1 MTRSTLG
8 PSRQGSPGPIS
19 GDLFSLTQGVSQMPQ
34 HMRPPGVADE
44 QINAWSS
51 TVEGLRK
58 RQPSELLKTLSPV
71 RAPALFAARF
81 VVSEHE
87 RYALMILQDVTVPE
101 KKFLGIFDMETWARA
116 ELTVRGAGLT
126 LENGPGGT
134 PDGGGRWMSGGVGS
148 YLESE
153 ELIRGFVLLNNAT
166 LGLLLNRE
174 KVTKMLPDLSPA
186 PPNQSMLFIQG
197 VAYDITYTVRID
209 GVVVGTYTTP
219 KASDNDNQL
228 SQTKVASEMATALDA
243 IAGIKAV
250 SKDYIVH
257 VTKDDGSPVKLGMD
271 DGRGN
276 TLGRAINDDVVSTAE
291 LPTLAP
297 AGFVVRSSNEPG
309 TKIDDRWFKFV
320 PFVEGATGIVEGSWQ
335 ETVKPGIPFKID
347 RETMPLVIHRARRGH
362 FFIGPADGS
371 KVTDLGDTYE
381 FPEWGNRTAG
391 DEESVKDPAFIGKPI
406 RDHVLFRGRYM
417 TCSGSRIMFSE
428 IDDIFNFFLDS
439 TVQVQDSDPIDL
451 LANAAL
457 STELQWLVVV
467 DEMVLV
473 FSPEVQFNVR
483 SSGDSDVLSPRSAM
497 ILPIS
502 QITMNTDVRPTMT
515 GASILFATN
524 EFGFV
529 NVREMQAFDSQQR
542 RLGLN
547 LGAGLNLSRT
557 VPKYVRG
564 QATHWGLGENQDY
577 AAIMTDD
584 DPRTLY
590 IYKYLWS
597 ISGNTVSK
605 VQTAWSKWTFAVD
618 IEFLMFDQ
626 NYLYIFTGRDVP
638 PGRQR
643 DMSYPA
649 ADGTQVLRLATEEL
663 QLEANPN
670 ILLDRR
676 VQYPEFLL
684 QATYD
689 PITQVTTFQL
699 PYTAASRA
707 HAISVM
713 DLQDPTANEQGLL
726 LGSAEPGATQIECT
740 EILGD
745 HRWKRVVLGEEYEMK
760 FVFSKAF
767 VQTQDRDRQ
776 TRPGDTEGRL
786 QVLTW
791 ETVHRDTGFYQVRVQ
806 RPQRPDSVSTFR
818 SRVLAVS
825 GNRLTTETDVVS
837 DGKMRVPVYG
847 KNTDV
852 TISVESSNW
861 LPVVITSARWEGVQS
876 IRSKSR

>member
-1 MTRSTLG
+1 
-8 PSRQGSPGPIS
+8 
-19 GDLFSLTQGVSQMPQ
+19 
-34 HMRPPGVADE
+34 MRPPGTADE

-58 RQPSELLKTLSPV
+58 RQPSELLKTISPV
-71 RAPALFAARF
+71 RAPAMFAARF
-81 VVSEHE
+81 IVSEGE
-87 RYALMILQDVTVPE
+87 RYCLVILQDNVVP
-101 KKFLGIFDMETWARA
+101 KRKFLGIYDMETWERA
-116 ELTVRGAGLT
+116 ELTVRGTGLT
-126 LENGPGGT
+126 LENGPNT
-134 PDGGGRWMSGGVGS
+134 PDGGGNWMAGGVGS

-174 KVTKMLPDLSPA
+174 KRTAMLPDLSPA

-197 VAYDITYTVRID
+197 VEYNLTYTVRVN
-209 GVVVGTYTTP
+209 GVDVGSYTTP
-219 KASDNDNQL
+219 QASDNDNQL
-228 SQTKVASEMATALDA
+228 SQTKVASEMAKALDA
-243 IAGIKAV
+243 IAGISAV
-250 SKDYIVH
+250 SKDYV
-257 VTKDDGSPVKLGMD
+257 VLVKRDDGSPVKLGMD

-297 AGFVVRSSNEPG
+297 AGFVVKSSNEPG

-320 PFVEGATGIVEGSWQ
+320 PFVEGATGIVDGSWQ

-347 RETMPLVIHRARRGH
+347 RETMPLVIHRSHRGH
-362 FFIGPADGS
+362 FFIGPADGNR
-371 KVTDLGDTYE
+371 VTDLGRDYE

-406 RDHVLFRGRYM
+406 RDHTLFRGRYM
-417 TCSGSRIMFSE
+417 TCSGSRIMLSE

-451 LANAAL
+451 LANASL
-457 STELQWLVVV
+457 STELQWMVVV

-473 FSPEVQFNVR
+473 FSPEMQFNVR

-502 QITMNTDVRPTMT
+502 AITMNTDVRPTMT
-515 GASILFATN
+515 GASILFATD

-564 QATHWGLGENQDY
+564 RATHWGLGENQDY

-590 IYKYLWS
+590 VYKFLLS
-597 ISGNTVSK
+597 ISGTGGVQK
-605 VQTAWSKWTFAVD
+605 VQTSWSKWTFAVD
-618 IEFLMFDQ
+618 IEYLMFDK
-626 NYLYIFTGRDVP
+626 NYLYIFTGRDE
-638 PGRQR
+638 
-643 DMSYPA
+643 
-649 ADGTQVLRLATEEL
+649 DGTQVLRLATEEL

-676 VQYPEFLL
+676 VEYPTFPLV
-684 QATYD
+684 ADYD
-689 PITQVTTFQL
+689 PITQRTTFQL
-699 PYTAASRA
+699 PYTAANRV
-707 HAISVM
+707 HAISAF
-713 DLQDPTANEQGLL
+713 DTATGEQCLL
-726 LGSAEPGATQIECT
+726 LGTAEAGEQQIECAVT
-740 EILGD
+740 LGD
-745 HRWKRVVLGEEYEMK
+745 HRGATVVIGEEYEMK

-767 VQTQDRDRQ
+767 VQTQDLDRS

-786 QVLTW
+786 QVITW
-791 ETVHRDTGFYQVRVQ
+791 ETMHRDTGFYKVRVQ
-806 RPQRPDSVSTFR
+806 RPQRPDSVTPFR
-818 SRVLAVS
+818 SRVLGVS
-825 GNRLTTETDVVS
+825 GNRLTTESDVVS
-837 DGKMRVPVYG
+837 DGKLRVPIYG

-852 TISVESSNW
+852 TISVESSSW
-861 LPVVITSARWEGVQS
+861 LPVVITSARWEGVHSQ
-876 IRSKSR
+876 RSRRMK